1 MYPVKFWAIPLANV
15 STAHSSKFIFEL
27 NVSDQSIQFV
37 IVNCAC
43 NCLVDSISN
52 LFREDCGGNSRY
64 PCAIVST
71 VVVNTFLRISVNVC
85 QVPA

>member
-43 NCLVDSISN
+43 NCLVHSISN
-52 LFREDCGGNSRY
+52 LFKDCGGNSRY
-64 PCAIVST
+64 LCAIVST
-71 VVVNTFLRISVNVC
+71 VIVDTFLRISVNVC
-85 QVPA
+85 KVLA